1 MTAKVISIAE
11 APGVYPNLY
20 LEDQTIRKPKNL
32 LDGCLLTKELIFKE
46 KLGAGSFGLIY
57 LVENLHTGRLYAAKI
72 LLMNP
77 PTSSAG
83 SRDVR
88 EYKKYIQAKIFDY
101 FSVHS
106 ETRIK
111 SLDEEYIAALAQTN
125 DVFKEIH
132 LHLKVHEHPNVITI
146 HDILEVDDFAVVT
159 LMDYYEQG
167 DLYHSIVDQ
176 NIFLN
181 IPERQEREKL
191 MKNAILQIIEAVT
204 YCHSKGLFHCDLKPE
219 NILVKYSHQRAKAKD
234 SPTVDLSQIHL
245 VLIDF
250 GLAMED
256 SKIRSNVCRGS
267 SFYMPPERLSNF
279 DDPTIISMLNSSYS
293 SNDTVSAT
301 ESFTGSSSADYNQ
314 NVKCAKDYKFSPTA
328 GGDVWSIGVLCL
340 NIACARNP
348 WPIARFNEKK
358 NDVYSTFMLH
368 NSNVLALILPISSSF
383 NSVLKKV
390 FTLDPDRRISITKL
404 RVAIRNCMALTISH

>member
-1 MTAKVISIAE
+1 MTAKVISITDT
-11 APGVYPNLY
+11 PGVYPNLY
-20 LEDQTIRKPKNL
+20 LENQAIRKPTNL
-32 LDGCLLTKELIFKE
+32 LDGCLLTKDLIFRE

-77 PTSSAG
+77 PTSLAG

-132 LHLKVHEHPNVITI
+132 LHLKVHNHPNIITI
-146 HDILEVDDFAVVT
+146 HDVLEVDDFALVT

-167 DLYHSIVDQ
+167 DLYHSIVDK
-176 NIFLN
+176 NIFLS

-191 MKNAILQIIEAVT
+191 MKNAILQIIEAVS
-204 YCHSKGLFHCDLKPE
+204 YCHLRGVFHCDLKPE
-219 NILVKYSHQRAKAKD
+219 NILVKYSQQRFKAKD
-234 SPTVDLSQIHL
+234 SPMVDLSQIHL

-256 SKIRSNVCRGS
+256 SRIRSNVCRGS
-267 SFYMPPERLSNF
+267 SFYMPPERVSNF
-279 DDPTIISMLNSSYS
+279 DDPTIISILNSSYS
-293 SNDTVSAT
+293 LDDSVSAA
-301 ESFTGSSSADYNQ
+301 GSDTDSLEYNQ
-314 NVKCAKDYKFSPTA
+314 NVKCDKNYKFSPTA
-328 GGDVWSIGVLCL
+328 EGDVWSIGVLCL

-348 WPIARFNEKK
+348 WPIARFNERK
-358 NDVYSTFMLH
+358 NDVFLTFMLH
-368 NSNVLALILPISSSF
+368 NSNVLALILPISSGF
-383 NSVLKKV
+383 NRVLKKV
-390 FTLDPDRRISITKL
+390 FTLDPDRRISLTKL
-404 RVAIRNCMALTISH
+404 RDAISNCMALTIGH